1 MGRFSHFLAIDWSGA
16 KGPVQKGIALAL
28 ADAAGG
34 PPVLVERGRGWSR
47 ADVLAL
53 LREMLFQQE
62 SPLVAMTIVFKPIRT
77 PGTPGYGL
85 PIFNAEHLG
94 LIQQAGPGLV
104 SQDALNPA
112 QDCRSLHLITPLW
125 L

>member
-1 MGRFSHFLAIDWSGA
+1 MGRFNHFLAIDWSGA

-53 LREMLFQQE
+53 LREDL
-62 SPLVAMTIVFKPIRT
+62 PDDTLVGMDLGIA
-77 PGTPGYGL
+77 L
-85 PIFNAEHLG
+85 PFADLNEAFC
-94 LIQQAGPGLV
+94 
-104 SQDALNPA
+104 AL
-112 QDCRSLHLITPLW
+112 
-125 L
+125 